1 MTTLKRL
8 VLSVTL
14 ISVFAM
20 AAIAGETPAGPCA
33 PPVPGEMS
41 SPPCTGTQSAPSDS
55 VAPGET
61 SSPPAANAGS
71 GYSVTELALG
81 ALESLLSIY

>member
-8 VLSVTL
+8 GLSVTL
-14 ISVFAM
+14 ISAFAM
-20 AAIAGETPAGPCA
+20 AAIAGQTQTPCA
-33 PPVPGEMS
+33 PPVPGEID
-41 SPPCTGTQSAPSDS
+41 SPPCVAAQSMPDDG

-61 SSPPAANAGS
+61 SSPPAANAVS

-81 ALESLLSIY
+81 ALESLLSIF